1 MFSVMVKPR
10 PTSAPH
16 TIPST
21 SPAKAPGASRRIAT
35 SPAAFVTS
43 STIGPPSAGTNARA
57 PSSPATAST
66 QTDSASFMADARNA
80 APSAPHMNA
89 ARCAVKRAG
98 SRRPGKISTA
108 ATATGGRVAPSAISS
123 GAVAITRARERAA
136 PSAISS
142 ASRTRRRTAMVH
154 VSRVTLEGRTAS
166 R

>member
-57 PSSPATAST
+57 LSSPATAST

-89 ARCAVKRAG
+89 PTPMHRKF
-98 SRRPGKISTA
+98 SIA
-108 ATATGGRVAPSAISS
+108 AIAIPVRDQPMAEAMGWRKTLSVSIAPNP
-123 GAVAITRARERAA
+123 TQ
-136 PSAISS
+136 
-142 ASRTRRRTAMVH
+142 
-154 VSRVTLEGRTAS
+154 VTTIPTPTMTQP
-166 R
+166 